1 MDQYARDDI
10 TAAAAVHQELGREY
24 DGAVAEGLIERI
36 GDEIDK
42 RIDARLGGPGFAPV
56 PGPVARFTPPARW
69 SRPAAR
75 AGPP

>member
-1 MDQYARDDI
+1 MDQYARENI

-42 RIDARLGGPGFAPV
+42 RIDARLTGPGVAAA
-56 PGPVARFTPPARW
+56 PGPGARFMP
-69 SRPAAR
+69 
-75 AGPP
+75 